1 MIDVSVSQESR
12 IKDLEDYL
20 ANVYVLFNKAQHYHW
35 NVVGENFKDMHEFF
49 ESQYT
54 IAGEASQLI
63 ATSLPELGFRLGLTI
78 CYDVRF
84 PELFRRLRERENC
97 DVCCVPSA
105 FMQKTGEAHWEI
117 LLRARAIETQ
127 MYIVAAAQCGEHNEK
142 RMSYGHSMIISPWG
156 TILAQLD
163 GQEESWCAAV
173 FDTDLIKSTRESI
186 PVVDHQRL

>member
-1 MIDVSVSQESR
+1 MINPAGELVAIYDK
-12 IKDLEDYL
+12 IH
-20 ANVYVLFNKAQHYHW
+20 LFDNPFT
-35 NVVGENFKDMHEFF
+35 EMF

-127 MYIVAAAQCGEHNEK
+127 MYIVAAAQCGEHNGK